1 MHHDNLMIGMFW
13 GGLIVA
19 AVPISLVLGVGI
31 YVLKRYL
38 EGRAS
43 SSSDSDRG

>member
-1 MHHDNLMIGMFW
+1 MHHDSSLMIGMFW

-19 AVPISLVLGVGI
+19 AVPVSVGLGVGI

-38 EGRAS
+38 AERAS
-43 SSSDSDRG
+43 STKSD

>member
-1 MHHDNLMIGMFW
+1 MHHDGSLMIGMFW

-19 AVPISLVLGVGI
+19 AVPVSIGLGVGI

-38 EGRAS
+38 AGRTS
-43 SSSDSDRG
+43 SNESD